1 MCFFFFPVVR
11 VYARE
16 VLPAP
21 LDDVHIAVGGARNFV
36 YLPNLF
42 ETLRPGRSCACT
54 GDARCLVRIFVFF
67 SALSHYLERIFLF
80 FSPSH
85 VFDSTPSSK
94 QKNIQV
100 TKRNTSHSRTS
111 GARGRRRSS
120 SAPSRYALTTIVL
133 ARLNAYSTRRGGVV
147 WRHTECITPAVTP
160 ATSTNSPH
168 FPQ

>member
-1 MCFFFFPVVR
+1 MGCSSPLDDGNSVHLAFGTPPRHIGRLFFFLLPPLPSFLFFFFSTPRSFFILMCFFFFPVVR

-94 QKNIQV
+94 K
-100 TKRNTSHSRTS
+100 KTSR
-111 GARGRRRSS
+111 
-120 SAPSRYALTTIVL
+120 
-133 ARLNAYSTRRGGVV
+133 
-147 WRHTECITPAVTP
+147 
-160 ATSTNSPH
+160 
-168 FPQ
+168 